1 MERDHKS
8 ELRGAKLCN
17 WLAIILVP
25 AAAVPDYFI
34 YPEFFVE
41 FAILRLVL
49 LCVSAINLVHAR
61 FASVSYPL
69 FYVCSAAL
77 SIAFVF
83 SLMCNLSGEG
93 YRSDYYVGIICVL
106 VACVLMPFPS
116 RIYLGIL
123 GALYLTYAATMH
135 LVIPLPYE
143 WRYFVENHIFLLLT
157 VAILSFAHGAIAKLR
172 QEIKTLSGL
181 LPICMYCKNIRDDQ
195 GYWNKLE
202 SFLSSQA
209 DVDFSHGICPN
220 CYERALREV
229 NLSAQRAS
237 PGPDSAG

>member
-8 ELRGAKLCN
+8 ELRGANLCN
-17 WLAIILVP
+17 WLAITLVP
-25 AAAVPDYFI
+25 AAAILDYFI

-41 FAILRLVL
+41 FAILRFVL
-49 LCVSAINLVHAR
+49 CCVSAFNLVHAR

-77 SIAFVF
+77 SIVFVF

-93 YRSDYYVGIICVL
+93 YRSDYYVGIICVM
-106 VACVLMPFPS
+106 VASVFMPFPS
-116 RIYLGIL
+116 RIYIGIL
-123 GALYLTYAATMH
+123 VALYLTYTVTMH
-135 LVIPLPYE
+135 LVFPLPYE
-143 WRYFVENHIFLLLT
+143 WRYLIENHTFLLLIVT
-157 VAILSFAHGAIAKLR
+157 ILSFAHRAIAKLR
-172 QEIKTLSGL
+172 EEIRTLSGL

-220 CYERALREV
+220 CYERALRDV
-229 NLSAQRAS
+229 NLPVQRAA
-237 PGPDSAG
+237 PGSDPAG